1 MILSDFENS
10 TVGYKKSTGEPGL
23 GFDKIMKTATHA
35 RTHTNTT
42 LQLFHFTFLVSRTS
56 GNEVRDVSCL
66 LKGKGKGTAIAL
78 LSWTDPE
85 LSRKLR
91 LPYFKTFGT

>member
-35 RTHTNTT
+35 RTQTQPYNY
-42 LQLFHFTFLVSRTS
+42 STS
-56 GNEVRDVSCL
+56 HS
-66 LKGKGKGTAIAL
+66 
-78 LSWTDPE
+78 LSQELPE
-85 LSRKLR
+85 MK
-91 LPYFKTFGT
+91 